1 MCSRPPIIRRTAIT
15 ERRFAENT
23 PMRVSHPSL
32 PSTRWAAWAAQRPDS
47 EHEQAA
53 WRVIVGVV
61 ANLYLWSPL
70 FGMQVEHAVVL
81 LLIRVGAAVFVGTS
95 LTLLVHVLLRSG
107 PNPAR
112 RYLGMFLDLGTASLI
127 VATGGEGA
135 TPLIAVYLWVTVGNG
150 FRYGRSYLFAS
161 TTASLAGFGLAVMVN
176 PYWSSHITL
185 AASTALILF
194 LIPAYSASLIEKL
207 NRAVQ
212 QARQASEA
220 KSRFISN
227 MSHELRTPLNGVI
240 GSADLLGQTRL
251 DPEQHE
257 LLSLLHGSAQ
267 SLLELIEE
275 VLDISK
281 IEAGHLSLE
290 HASFDLH
297 QLFSDTARLFTVPA
311 EAKGLRLDLLID
323 PTVPAQVIGDAAHL
337 RQVLTNLLSNA
348 VKFTEHGSVTLIV
361 DALEIGGAQTRV
373 RCTVS
378 DTGIG
383 ISQADLPHIFE
394 RFRQA
399 DDGATRKYGGTGLGT
414 AISRNLIELMGG
426 HIDADSKPGQGSRFW
441 FELPLQQDRQAE
453 PQCLALDVVWILAE
467 DPDAELLEKLLVAE
481 VREVRRVTGRL
492 PSHDHD
498 QRVALIADL
507 TLLAADAPNAELP
520 TLGLNANT
528 LRALEYPP
536 GLMTVLP
543 RYWAPQTL
551 RNALHIVA
559 TPYARRQIAQTES
572 AGEDAWAGSPLKLL
586 VAEDNAVNRRLLE
599 RILINAGH
607 RVELVEDG
615 EAALDC
621 LEDALE
627 AFDAIILDM
636 NMPRRNGIE
645 VAKALRF
652 LHPDN
657 DTPLIMLSADA
668 TTETIDESRRAGFD
682 AYLTKPVEAKRLLKL
697 LQDLHRA
704 KQPQEATSPVAR
716 TRIEQAPPLVDHNVI
731 KNLELLG
738 SDRNF
743 VVQLVQDYLE
753 DGQPQLE
760 RMLKAGKALE
770 AFELRDAAH
779 ALRSSSAELGC
790 QRLTSLCGQV
800 ERLKDYEVGSPQTS
814 RLLEQVNRTFTLTR
828 GELMQHLS
836 GHAVASH

>member
-1 MCSRPPIIRRTAIT
+1 
-15 ERRFAENT
+15 
-23 PMRVSHPSL
+23 MRVSRPSL
-32 PSTRWAAWAAQRPDS
+32 PSTRWAEWAAQRPDS

-53 WRVIVGVV
+53 WRVIIGSVV
-61 ANLYLWSPL
+61 ALYLWSPFFAMQAPGSSAVPYIRYGITL
-70 FGMQVEHAVVL
+70 FVL
-81 LLIRVGAAVFVGTS
+81 VSGGLFIN
-95 LTLLVHVLLRSG
+95 VLLRAG
-107 PNPAR
+107 PAPAR
-112 RYLGMFLDLGTASLI
+112 RYVGMALDLGTTSI
-127 VATGGEGA
+127 FMATGGAGSI
-135 TPLIAVYLWVTVGNG
+135 PLIAVYLWVTVGNG
-150 FRYGRSYLFAS
+150 FRYGHSYLFAS
-161 TTASLAGFGLAVMVN
+161 TTVSLVGFGLAVMVN
-176 PYWSSHITL
+176 PYWSDHMTL

-251 DPEQHE
+251 DPEQRE

-281 IEAGHLSLE
+281 IESGHLSIE
-290 HASFDLH
+290 RAPFDLH

-323 PTVPAQVIGDAAHL
+323 PNVPARVVGDAAHL

-348 VKFTEHGSVTLIV
+348 VKFTESGSVTVTV
-361 DALEIGGAQTRV
+361 DAPEIGGAQTRL

-383 ISQADLPHIFE
+383 ISEEALPDIFE

-399 DDGATRKYGGTGLGT
+399 DDGTTRKYGGTGLGT
-414 AISRNLIELMGG
+414 AISKNLVELMGG
-426 HIDADSKPGQGSRFW
+426 HIDVDSSPGQGSRFW
-441 FELPLQQDRQAE
+441 FELPIQQDRQAE
-453 PQCLALDVVWILAE
+453 TQRLALDEVWILADE
-467 DPDAELLEKLLVAE
+467 TDAGLLEKLVGAH
-481 VREVRRVTGRL
+481 VPKVRRVAGRM
-492 PSHDHD
+492 PSGGYD
-498 QRVALIADL
+498 QRVALVADVAM
-507 TLLAADAPNAELP
+507 LADYAPNAELP
-520 TLGLNANT
+520 IIGLNANT
-528 LRALEYPP
+528 RQALEYPP
-536 GLMTVLP
+536 GLMTILP
-543 RYWAPQTL
+543 GYWSPQTL
-551 RNALHIVA
+551 LSALHIVA
-559 TPYARRQIAQTES
+559 TPYARRQIAQ
-572 AGEDAWAGSPLKLL
+572 AGSSGEEDVPGVPLKLL

-621 LEDALE
+621 LDDAPE
-627 AFDAIILDM
+627 AFDGIILDM
-636 NMPRRNGIE
+636 NMPRRNGID

-652 LHPDN
+652 LHPDSR
-657 DTPLIMLSADA
+657 TPLIMLSADA

-697 LQDLHRA
+697 LQELHK
-704 KQPQEATSPVAR
+704 KQGQPRESASPVAR
-716 TRIEQAPPLVDHNVI
+716 TRIEQAPPLLDHNVI

-738 SDRNF
+738 SDHNF
-743 VVQLVQDYLE
+743 VVRLVQDYLE

-760 RMLKAGKALE
+760 RMLKAGKALDV
-770 AFELRDAAH
+770 FELRDAAH

-790 QRLTSLCGQV
+790 QRLTSLCGQA

-814 RLLEQVNRTFTLTR
+814 RLLEQIDRAFTLTR

-836 GHAVASH
+836 GHAVASR

>member
-1 MCSRPPIIRRTAIT
+1 
-15 ERRFAENT
+15 
-23 PMRVSHPSL
+23 MRVPRPSAPSL
-32 PSTRWAAWAAQRPDS
+32 HWAEWWAARRPDS
-47 EHEQAA
+47 EHEQAT
-53 WRVIVGVV
+53 WRVIIGSAV
-61 ANLYLWSPL
+61 ALYLWSPFFAMQEPGSSAVPYIRYGITL
-70 FGMQVEHAVVL
+70 FVV
-81 LLIRVGAAVFVGTS
+81 VSTG
-95 LTLLVHVLLRSG
+95 LLVNVLLRAG
-107 PNPAR
+107 PSTLR
-112 RYLGMFLDLGTASLI
+112 RYIGMMLDLGTTSI
-127 VATGGEGA
+127 FMATGGAGSI
-135 TPLIAVYLWVTVGNG
+135 PLIAVYLWVTVGNG
-150 FRYGRSYLFAS
+150 FRYGLSYLFAS
-161 TTASLAGFGLAVMVN
+161 TALSLAGFGFAVMVN
-176 PYWSSHITL
+176 HYWSDHVTL

-194 LIPAYSASLIEKL
+194 LIPTYSAALIEKL

-281 IEAGHLSLE
+281 IESGHLSIE
-290 HASFDLH
+290 RAPFDLH

-311 EAKGLRLDLLID
+311 EAKGLRLNLLID
-323 PTVPAQVIGDAAHL
+323 PNVPAQVIGDATHL

-348 VKFTEHGSVTLIV
+348 VKFTERGTITVTL
-361 DALEIGGAQTRV
+361 DALEIGGAQTRL

-383 ISQADLPHIFE
+383 IAEENLAHIFE

-426 HIDADSKPGQGSRFW
+426 HIDVESRLGQGSRFW
-441 FELPLQQDRQAE
+441 FELPIQQDRQATA
-453 PQCLALDVVWILAE
+453 QALELDEVWILA
-467 DPDAELLEKLLVAE
+467 DSADATLLEKLVAPH
-481 VREVRRVTGRL
+481 VREVRHIINHL
-492 PSHDHD
+492 PPRQHD
-498 QRVALIADL
+498 QRITLIADL
-507 TLLAADAPNAELP
+507 ALLAEHAPNAELP
-520 TLGLNANT
+520 IIGLHANT
-528 LRALEYPP
+528 SRALEYPP
-536 GLMTVLP
+536 GLMSILP
-543 RYWAPQTL
+543 AYWAPQTL
-551 RNALHIVA
+551 LSALHVAA
-559 TPYARRQIAQTES
+559 TPYARRHIAQNGVS
-572 AGEDAWAGSPLKLL
+572 GEDEAPGEPLKLL

-621 LEDALE
+621 LDDALDT
-627 AFDAIILDM
+627 FDAIILDM
-636 NMPRRNGIE
+636 NMPLRNGID

-652 LHPDN
+652 LHPD
-657 DTPLIMLSADA
+657 DHTPLIMLSADA
-668 TTETIDESRRAGFD
+668 TKETIDESRRAGFD
-682 AYLTKPVEAKRLLKL
+682 AYLTKPVEARRLLKL
-697 LQDLHRA
+697 LQDLHLK
-704 KQPQEATSPVAR
+704 KQPQETASSLAR
-716 TRIEQAPPLVDHNVI
+716 TRIEQAPPLVDHKVI

-760 RMLKAGKALE
+760 RMLKAGKALD
-770 AFELRDAAH
+770 AFGLRDAAH

-790 QRLTSLCGQV
+790 QRLTTLCGQA
-800 ERLKDYEVGSPQTS
+800 ERLKDYEIGSPQTS
-814 RLLEQVNRTFTLTR
+814 RLLEQIDRAFTLTR
-828 GELMQHLS
+828 GELMQHTS
-836 GHAVASH
+836 GHAIASL